1 MAVFFF
7 QQLYFSNILNLNM
20 IEPCPSILATN
31 PISGCSV
38 WSPGLPTATTHL
50 LVALNPCRTLL
61 ILPHIGDRLQP
72 HSIPKVPRRGSG
84 IKNNHW
90 EHWCLLVHLPLQ
102 TLSSQ
107 KGMQLSLSSATKSAK
122 SLSFLCKTG
131 SMFNRFSSV
140 SCQVFTKL
148 YLFQIFTKFH
158 IFTKYIFQIFTY
170 WFNWYLPAY
179 LISSW

>member
-1 MAVFFF
+1 MVDSKTNPYFKFWAFNMAVFFF

-84 IKNNHW
+84 ISVWNQ
-90 EHWCLLVHLPLQ
+90 EQPLGTLVLTSSSTTSDTIKSKGDATISFVGNKVSKITEFPLQ
-102 TLSSQ
+102 N
-107 KGMQLSLSSATKSAK
+107 GV
-122 SLSFLCKTG
+122 
-131 SMFNRFSSV
+131 NV
-140 SCQVFTKL
+140 
-148 YLFQIFTKFH
+148 
-158 IFTKYIFQIFTY
+158 
-170 WFNWYLPAY
+170 
-179 LISSW
+179 